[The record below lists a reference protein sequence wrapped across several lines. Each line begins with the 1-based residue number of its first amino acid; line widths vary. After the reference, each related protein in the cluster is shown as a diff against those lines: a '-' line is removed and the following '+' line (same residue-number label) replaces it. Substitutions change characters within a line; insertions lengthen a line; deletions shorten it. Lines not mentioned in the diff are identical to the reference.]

1 MFDLPILTT
10 SSLMLRHASRS
21 HEVTA
26 SNIARADVPGAKRK
40 EIEGFA
46 DAYARMSRGEDA
58 VVREARGSI
67 DIEREL
73 FDLAAAS
80 GQRDAGASIWKS
92 TLTML
97 RMAIAAPR

>member
-1 MFDLPILTT
+1 MFDIPILKT
-10 SSLMLRHASRS
+10 SSLMLRHASRA

-46 DAYARMSRGEDA
+46 DAYSRMSRGEGVA
-58 VVREARGSI
+58 VRETGSAI

-73 FDLAAAS
+73 FDLASAS
-80 GQRDAGASIWKS
+80 NQRDAGAGIWKS